1 MTDIFAVQ
9 DDVAADVIASLQVHV
24 GTRLSRGRPTDSLE
38 AYALFLKARA
48 ALYGVNV
55 RKAEG
60 LLFDAID
67 LDTNF
72 AEAYEFLA
80 FLYWA
85 SGGVG
90 QDAIATQQLV
100 HEFTAKAIAIDPKLL
115 FADVFYKVSTLGF
128 DYQIGMIE
136 LSELA
141 ISEQPNN
148 PWLLDSLVW
157 ILQETGYMQESL
169 PLAERYL
176 RVDPLSSFANAYY
189 IGALYAVGRTEE
201 ALTRIDVGAQS
212 DMGIDI
218 FQLTMLGIM
227 LAENRDDFAI
237 DKFASWLP
245 EHDEL
250 GPGWFMELAEA
261 ASEPVSGQA
270 LLDRRIL
277 ELLASLPEEEAFAWQ
292 EALPALYLFF
302 GHLDRY
308 FELILAS
315 SPTDKTWHQASNY
328 VWQGTVFRRFGFTS
342 HPGYLEVV
350 NLLGIN
356 RVWEKRGPPDF
367 CEQVGG
373 EWVCE

>member
-1 MTDIFAVQ
+1 
-9 DDVAADVIASLQVHV
+9 
-24 GTRLSRGRPTDSLE
+24 
-38 AYALFLKARA
+38 
-48 ALYGVNV
+48 
-55 RKAEG
+55 
-60 LLFDAID
+60 LFDAID

-115 FADVFYKVSTLGF
+115 FADVFYNVSTLGF

-350 NLLGIN
+350 YLLGIN